1 MSKPWPLRL
10 ERLIA
15 DLSNSNIQQPPS
27 QSPVDLGVAVRSDPL
42 ELRIDYPASMHD
54 GHDDGSTHKVAVPSD
69 HSISYDG
76 RTYELE
82 SYHFHTPSE
91 HAINGDL
98 AAAEIHFV
106 HVDADGNS
114 AVLGVFVEE
123 GELSDSPL
131 HFSEPTAIDVL
142 LPDST
147 THYAYDGSLTT
158 PPYTEG
164 IVWIVLKD
172 SITLHPQWI
181 RTFSEQYGANNRPIQ
196 SLNGRSVTLG

>member
-1 MSKPWPLRL
+1 VSG
-10 ERLIA
+10 
-15 DLSNSNIQQPPS
+15 SS
-27 QSPVDLGVAVRSDPL
+27 QSPIDLGVAVRSEPL
-42 ELRIDYPASMHD
+42 ELRIDYSASVH
-54 GHDDGSTHKVAVPSD
+54 GGQNDGSTHKVRVRSG

-76 RTYELE
+76 RTFELE

-91 HAINGDL
+91 HAINGES

-106 HVDADGNS
+106 HIDADGNS
-114 AVLGVFVEE
+114 AVLGVLVDE
-123 GELSDSPL
+123 GELSAGPR
-131 HFSEPTAIDVL
+131 HFDEATSIDAF

-147 THYAYDGSLTT
+147 VHYAYDGSLTT

-164 IVWIVLKD
+164 VVWIVLKD

-196 SLNGRSVTLG
+196 PLNNRTVTLG

>member
-1 MSKPWPLRL
+1 VGSK
-10 ERLIA
+10 
-15 DLSNSNIQQPPS
+15 
-27 QSPVDLGVAVRSDPL
+27 PL
-42 ELRIDYPASMHD
+42 ELRIDYPASAYG
-54 GHDDGSTHKVAVPSD
+54 GHDEGSTHKVPVPSG

-76 RTYELE
+76 RRYELE

-91 HAINGDL
+91 HAINGEL

-106 HVDADGNS
+106 HVDDEGNA

-123 GELSDSPL
+123 GVLSDGPR
-131 HFSEPTAIDVL
+131 HFSESTAIDLL

-164 IVWIVLKD
+164 VAWIVLKHR
-172 SITLHPQWI
+172 ITLHPQWI
-181 RTFSEQYGANNRPIQ
+181 KTFSEQYGANNRPIQ
-196 SLNGRSVTLG
+196 PLNGRTVTLG